1 MRRLLRLRL
10 VLRLVVATVVI
21 VAILTWAAA
30 IAAAVTA
37 YVKREQWTLP
47 AYRWMKDRSG
57 RLRDAPWT
65 SASEPA
71 AVAEE
76 MEAVEEE
83 TAT

>member
-1 MRRLLRLRL
+1 M
-10 VLRLVVATVVI
+10 
-21 VAILTWAAA
+21 
-30 IAAAVTA
+30 TA

-57 RLRDAPWT
+57 RLRVAPWT